1 MQVARSESESH
12 PGTSGTAPPIV
23 LVVDDSRGIV
33 QSLSLMLEA
42 AGCTAHGA
50 YDGKEA
56 VVLAEK
62 LRPDIILLDI
72 NMPTLDGFMA
82 CRQIRE
88 QSWGGAMRIIALTG
102 LGHDDDLADS
112 RKAGFDMHLV
122 KPVDPEILLTVLL
135 GPSAGLPES

>member
-1 MQVARSESESH
+1 MQIARSENESQ
-12 PGTSGTAPPIV
+12 PGLSGKAPTIV
-23 LVVDDSRGIV
+23 LIVDDSRGIV
-33 QSLSLMLEA
+33 QSLSLMFEA

-56 VVLAEK
+56 VALAEK

-72 NMPTLDGFMA
+72 NMPTLDGFNA

-102 LGHDDDLADS
+102 LGHDDDLTNS

-122 KPVDPEILLTVLL
+122 KPVDPEILLTVLM
-135 GPSAGLPES
+135 GSSGGMPDS